1 MDGSERKARLAELR
15 NKRKNAV
22 TQVGIE
28 LSQPDTKEEP
38 GASIEENVEA
48 PFEEQQSM
56 ETPTLRISENETVE
70 AVASR
75 IQEEIFE
82 RIYKEADT
90 TQSNLEDKKSFTK
103 DLEKDIELYVTRA
116 RLGTDKAINRIIR
129 EKYEQNFT

>member
-1 MDGSERKARLAELR
+1 MDGSDRKARLAELR

-22 TQVGIE
+22 HQAGIE
-28 LSQPDTKEEP
+28 LPQSEAKEEP
-38 GASIEENVEA
+38 DASIGEKVET
-48 PFEEQQSM
+48 PTEEQQSM
-56 ETPTLRISENETVE
+56 ETPTLRISANETVE

-90 TQSNLEDKKSFTK
+90 IERNQEEKKSYTK
-103 DLEKDIELYVTRA
+103 DLETDIELYVTKA
-116 RLGTDKAINRIIR
+116 RLDTDKAVNRIIR